1 MSLFKRAKKTTRI
14 ILRNNKAK
22 YLLQISRDIAVNTV
36 SS

>member
-22 YLLQISRDIAVNTV
+22 YLFQTWRDIAANTV